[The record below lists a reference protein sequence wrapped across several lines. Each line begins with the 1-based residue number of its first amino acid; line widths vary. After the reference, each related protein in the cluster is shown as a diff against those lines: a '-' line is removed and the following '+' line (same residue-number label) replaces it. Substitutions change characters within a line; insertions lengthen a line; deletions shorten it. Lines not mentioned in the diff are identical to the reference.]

1 MKNLAASREVSN
13 PNPVKSFAAS
23 GGEFD
28 PKGLKGSVGAASP
41 EESRVTFLNVFFYPP
56 KNTLLRAKSSPLSA
70 PLLVAS
76 MRCRGPIR
84 IA

>member
-28 PKGLKGSVGAASP
+28 PKGLKPVTWSLALHSFQDLQFLWNAYGYDAS
-41 EESRVTFLNVFFYPP
+41 
-56 KNTLLRAKSSPLSA
+56 
-70 PLLVAS
+70 
-76 MRCRGPIR
+76 
-84 IA
+84 

>member
-28 PKGLKGSVGAASP
+28 PKGLNIS
-41 EESRVTFLNVFFYPP
+41 
-56 KNTLLRAKSSPLSA
+56 LR
-70 PLLVAS
+70 
-76 MRCRGPIR
+76 
-84 IA
+84 